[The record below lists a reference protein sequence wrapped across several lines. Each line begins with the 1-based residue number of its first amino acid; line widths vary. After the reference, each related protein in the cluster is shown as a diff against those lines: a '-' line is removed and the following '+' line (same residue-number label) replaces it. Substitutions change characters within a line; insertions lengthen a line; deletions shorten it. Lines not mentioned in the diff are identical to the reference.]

1 MKTIIS
7 PPTPEI
13 NLNSFIGALNGSPS
27 PNSFVNQQSC
37 IVNPTSHATEVP
49 QSIGV
54 CCMEEDL
61 TEETEEQV
69 NGTKQ
74 SFEQVIGER
83 IF

>member
-1 MKTIIS
+1 MPN
-7 PPTPEI
+7 PP
-13 NLNSFIGALNGSPS
+13 LQA
-27 PNSFVNQQSC
+27 
-37 IVNPTSHATEVP
+37 ATDFP

-74 SFEQVIGER
+74 SFE
-83 IF
+83 